1 MTDVVNFLTF
11 RCLISP
17 YALIGF
23 YYLGALFMP
32 VAAWLFWRWLGLRY
46 GWLRQVQKEVGALSR
61 QVLSPSQRVGI
72 LLACVVCFLL
82 MELFWRMLFE
92 FLIAYV
98 HMAQDIQ
105 AIARPFK

>member
-11 RCLISP
+11 RSLISP

-32 VAAWLFWRWLGLRY
+32 VAAWFFWRWLGLRY
-46 GWLRQVQKEVGALSR
+46 GWLRQVQRTVGAFSR
-61 QVLSPSQRVGI
+61 QVLSPAQRVGFF
-72 LLACVVCFLL
+72 LTCLVCFLF

-92 FLIAYV
+92 FLIAYL

-105 AIARPFK
+105 TLVRPAP